1 AERRRR
7 TMRPL
12 RMGIVPGPVMTR
24 VLLLD
29 GPHTLLQARLPH
41 GSRLPRTVQTLA
53 EALALWTCPE
63 RADTSQLGVSPRG
76 GSPYGEAGG
85 GERGTPAEA
94 TVVHAG
100 VQGRGHRLGAPG
112 RSVVAGDLPRARPE

>member
-1 AERRRR
+1 MTSPNVGLSGSGSCRAHER
-7 TMRPL
+7 TWSSNCLISTAPM
-12 RMGIVPGPVMTR
+12 
-24 VLLLD
+24 
-29 GPHTLLQARLPH
+29 
-41 GSRLPRTVQTLA
+41 
-53 EALALWTCPE
+53 WTCPE
-63 RADTSQLGVSPRG
+63 RADTSQVGVSPRG

-100 VQGRGHRLGAPG
+100 VQGRGHRLGTPG